1 MPAAP
6 TPLGKLLG
14 EFPTE
19 EFSRL
24 VETRRDLHRHPELAF
39 EERRT
44 AKVVAERLARA
55 GLAPREGVGKTGVT
69 AECGGPG
76 PRILLRADMDALP
89 LPEAT
94 GAPYASLAPD
104 KMHACG
110 HDGHV
115 SIALALAERLSG
127 DSSSGRFRFL
137 FQPAEEGA
145 GGAQACAADGVLE
158 GIAAVFGLHLWN
170 QLPVGKIGVNRGP
183 LMAAVDEFSI
193 DVEGPGGH
201 GAAPH
206 ETSDT
211 ILAAAR
217 IVEALQSIVSREISP
232 LESAVVTVASIQGGS
247 AFNII
252 PRLVRLTGT
261 ARSFTEPIARAL
273 PEKIER
279 IVSGTA
285 AASGVTARLSYRRV
299 NRATVNDARMAEVVI
314 EAARRLLGEENV
326 ETDTRTLGGEDMSVY
341 LARVPGCFFFV
352 GSAPEGPHRPHHS
365 PTFDFDERALA
376 LGTLVLEA
384 VAREAARRM

>member
-6 TPLGKLLG
+6 TPLERLLG

-19 EFSRL
+19 ELGRL

-44 AKVVAERLARA
+44 AKVVAARLSGA

-69 AECGGPG
+69 AECGAPG

-89 LPEAT
+89 LAETT
-94 GAPYASLAPD
+94 GAPYASTVPE

-115 SIALALAERLSG
+115 AIALALSERLCRDPSA
-127 DSSSGRFRFL
+127 GRFRFL

-145 GGAQACAADGVLE
+145 GGAEACAADGVLE
-158 GIAAVFGLHLWN
+158 GVSAAFGLHLWN
-170 QLPVGKIGVNRGP
+170 QLPAGKIGVNRGA
-183 LMAAVDEFSI
+183 LLAAVDEFSI

-211 ILAAAR
+211 IVAAAR

-232 LESAVVTVASIQGGS
+232 LESAVVTVGSIQGGS

-261 ARSFTEPIARAL
+261 ARSFTEAVARAL
-273 PEKIER
+273 PEKMER

-285 AASGVTARLSYRRV
+285 GACGVTARLSYRRV
-299 NRATVNDARMAEVVI
+299 NRATVNDARMAEIVI
-314 EAARRLLGEENV
+314 ETARRLLGEENV

-352 GSAPEGPHRPHHS
+352 GSA
-365 PTFDFDERALA
+365 
-376 LGTLVLEA
+376 
-384 VAREAARRM
+384 